1 MKIALFGKIRSG
13 KDTVGKILIE
23 EYGCTR
29 VAFGDGIKKIINEFF
44 PEAWDNGK
52 PRHYY
57 QFIGQKLREL
67 NPDVWVNN
75 LIRRAEDIRVQD
87 LLYRDMVTNFV
98 VTDGRQLN
106 EAVKLKDRGYTI
118 VVVKADET
126 TRIERMRKAGDN
138 FTKEML
144 KHETELQV
152 DLIEPDYIINNNG
165 TLEDLKNEVREL
177 VNELR

>member
-13 KDTVGKILIE
+13 KDTVGELLIN

-29 VAFGDGIKKIINEFF
+29 VAFGDGIKKIIDEFF

-52 PRHYY
+52 PRLHY
-57 QFIGQKLREL
+57 QHVGQEFRKL

-75 LIRRAEDIRVQD
+75 LIKRAEDIRIQN
-87 LLYRDMVTNFV
+87 LIYRGKSTDFV
-98 VTDGRQLN
+98 VTDGRQKN
-106 EAVKLKDRGYTI
+106 EALKLKEQGYTI
-118 VVVKADET
+118 ILVEADET
-126 TRIERMRKAGDN
+126 NRIERMRQAGDN
-138 FTKEML
+138 FTLEML
-144 KHETELQV
+144 RHETELQV

-165 TLEDLKNEVREL
+165 TLEDLKIKVREL